1 MIHIFEGGV
10 AMVWWSF
17 VLGIVGGIL
26 LFGAFSL
33 FACKRIGKCEAQE
46 ALSEVIDWMQ
56 ENSKSTDESNQD

>member
-1 MIHIFEGGV
+1 
-10 AMVWWSF
+10 MVWWSF

-26 LFGAFSL
+26 LSSAFSI
-33 FACKRIGKCEAQE
+33 CVYKHISKCEAQE

>member
-1 MIHIFEGGV
+1 
-10 AMVWWSF
+10 MVWWSF

-26 LFGAFSL
+26 LFSAFSL
-33 FACKRIGKCEAQE
+33 FACKRIDKCEAQE

>member
-1 MIHIFEGGV
+1 
-10 AMVWWSF
+10 MVWWSF

-26 LFGAFSL
+26 LFGAFSS
-33 FACKRIGKCEAQE
+33 FACKRIDKCEAQE

>member
-1 MIHIFEGGV
+1 
-10 AMVWWSF
+10 MVWWSF

-26 LFGAFSL
+26 LSGAFSA
-33 FACKRIGKCEAQE
+33 FAYKRIDKCEAQE